1 MPAREETEPRS
12 ILVGDGQQRHPL
24 SGGTSCDWGV
34 SPGYSRPVLTADLVR
49 LYPTLFHTAADGSWP
64 SIREHGLLSTAA
76 LLDRWE
82 VAEPTR
88 RELLTRV
95 RGESTVV
102 EHPVH
107 GTAVVRDQG
116 PIHEPSLEAA
126 LTDLSVEQW
135 LSRLNERVFF
145 FLQRSQVDALVTAR
159 RYRAHPSL
167 VISVDTASLVAAY
180 ESKIE
185 LCRINSGFAQRHNH
199 TPRGST
205 TFQSIAEFEHP
216 ERAVPKS
223 GSTYDVKELTVIGGV
238 PDLSAH
244 IDRVERVVG
253 GDVVDV
259 LYRRQHP

>member
-1 MPAREETEPRS
+1 VNTQSFCRGRRVSSLFPRELAKAVCVSLGR
-12 ILVGDGQQRHPL
+12 I
-24 SGGTSCDWGV
+24 SCKRG
-34 SPGYSRPVLTADLVR
+34 PGYSRPVLTADLVR

-88 RELLTRV
+88 HELLTTV

-135 LSRLNERVFF
+135 LQRLNERVFF

-167 VISVDTASLVAAY
+167 VISVDTASLIAAY
-180 ESKIE
+180 ESQIE
-185 LCRINSGFAQRHNH
+185 LCRINSGFAQRHSKS
-199 TPRGST
+199 PRGSG
-205 TFQSIAEFEHP
+205 TFMSIAAYPHP
-216 ERAVPKS
+216 QRKEPVRADRP
-223 GSTYDVKELTVIGGV
+223 DVKELTVIGGV
-238 PDLSAH
+238 PDIVRH
-244 IDRVERVVG
+244 VTRVQRIVG
-253 GDVVDV
+253 GEVVEHLV
-259 LYRRQHP
+259 I